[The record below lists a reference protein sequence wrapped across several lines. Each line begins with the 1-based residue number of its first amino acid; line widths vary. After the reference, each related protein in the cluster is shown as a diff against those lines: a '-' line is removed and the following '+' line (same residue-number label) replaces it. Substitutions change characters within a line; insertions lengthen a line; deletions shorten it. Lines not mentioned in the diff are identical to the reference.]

1 VNSQPAINHDAS
13 PFIQNK
19 PYSDEATA
27 NALMRTMR
35 AELFTNQRILHH
47 VMETTRGRIPPTKPV
62 QSTSMKHVAF
72 AALALSAFTGAAVA
86 EPMSIQA
93 DRYQSNRYQAERYSP
108 PAYIAPM
115 AQPPAPQP
123 IRYANV
129 EPDPNLGG
137 GFIEFLFNGGRQPRP
152 PVEMQRPVYGSQA
165 AYSTPSYEPAVPERR
180 EIDPKY
186 MKQVVTYHGTE
197 KAGTII
203 IDTPNR
209 FLFLVQGDGTA
220 LRYGIGVG
228 KPGFTWAG
236 VKNITAKKE
245 WPDWT
250 PPPEM
255 LQRRPDLPSW
265 MAGGPENPLGAR
277 AMYLGSTLYRIH
289 GSNEPWTIGQAV
301 SSGCIRMRN
310 EDVVDLY
317 ERVKVGTKVIV
328 I

>member
-1 VNSQPAINHDAS
+1 
-13 PFIQNK
+13 
-19 PYSDEATA
+19 
-27 NALMRTMR
+27 
-35 AELFTNQRILHH
+35 
-47 VMETTRGRIPPTKPV
+47 
-62 QSTSMKHVAF
+62 MKHVAF
-72 AALALSAFTGAAVA
+72 TALLASALSAAAHA
-86 EPMSIQA
+86 DPMSLQA
-93 DRYQSNRYQAERYSP
+93 DRYSNYRA
-108 PAYIAPM
+108 APSYV
-115 AQPPAPQP
+115 APQSTP
-123 IRYANV
+123 RPVRYAAV
-129 EPDPNLGG
+129 ESDPNLGG
-137 GFIEFLFNGGRQPRP
+137 GFIEFLFNGRRAPRP
-152 PVEMQRPVYGSQA
+152 QA
-165 AYSTPSYEPAVPERR
+165 DIQHTTYNTPSHEPAVPERR
-180 EIDPKY
+180 EMDPKY
-186 MKQVVTYHGTE
+186 LKQVVPYSGNE
-197 KAGTII
+197 KAGTVI

-265 MAGGPENPLGAR
+265 MAGGPDNPLGAR

-289 GSNEPWTIGQAV
+289 GSNEPWTIGTAV

-328 I
+328 M

>member
-1 VNSQPAINHDAS
+1 
-13 PFIQNK
+13 
-19 PYSDEATA
+19 
-27 NALMRTMR
+27 
-35 AELFTNQRILHH
+35 
-47 VMETTRGRIPPTKPV
+47 
-62 QSTSMKHVAF
+62 MKNVAY
-72 AALALSAFTGAAVA
+72 AALIASALSSAAYA
-86 EPMSIQA
+86 DPMSIQA
-93 DRYQSNRYQAERYSP
+93 DRYQNDRYNNNYRA
-108 PAYIAPM
+108 APSYV
-115 AQPPAPQP
+115 APQSAQQP
-123 IRYANV
+123 VRYAAV
-129 EPDPNLGG
+129 ESDPNLGG
-137 GFIEFLFNGGRQPRP
+137 GFIEFLFNGGRAPRP
-152 PVEMQRPVYGSQA
+152 PSDMQRTT
-165 AYSTPSYEPAVPERR
+165 YSTPSYEPAVPERR
-180 EIDPKY
+180 EMDPRFA
-186 MKQVVTYHGTE
+186 KQVVPYTGNE
-197 KAGTII
+197 KPGTII

-220 LRYGIGVG
+220 VRYGIGVG

-289 GSNEPWTIGQAV
+289 GSNEPWTIGTAV